1 MHQLFNVQGE
11 PIYDVAGEPVV
22 DSPENRNSIAYG
34 NPIVPANAQMLHNI
48 DVFVKG
54 AVPITNIPADIMSNA
69 PVGVKVVRVGADL
82 ANQAVNLIGGPEWT
96 IAKGLIGG
104 GIGLGMSKAAENPNA
119 NAATKLITSGMKRAQ
134 DIDTQFPY
142 VIPSASILL
151 SALPI
156 ATNMRSI
163 GSNVRAAG
171 NTVKNAALEVAD
183 IPASIKQAVQN
194 IMEGPLTDE
203 QKMTGL
209 YNYWSKIPRDVPEL
223 SNTEAMNAWF
233 KEQIAN
239 LPKDDLTAP
248 PTLGEQIGTTG
259 DKVAQM
265 AQDFTKNPVSSIA
278 GAGTSAY
285 TALEPLA
292 VNATK
297 QASNPNTDTLNDYI
311 NQRNLADFKNQ

>member
-1 MHQLFNVQGE
+1 
-11 PIYDVAGEPVV
+11 
-22 DSPENRNSIAYG
+22 
-34 NPIVPANAQMLHNI
+34 MLHNI

-82 ANQAVNLIGGPEWT
+82 ANQAVNLIGGPEWA

-163 GSNVRAAG
+163 GSNVRAVG
-171 NTVKNAALEVAD
+171 NTVKNAALTVAD
-183 IPASIKQAVQN
+183 IPASVKQTAQN
-194 IMEGPLTDE
+194 IMWGTLTD
-203 QKMTGL
+203 QQQMTILDNYLSKM
-209 YNYWSKIPRDVPEL
+209 PRDVPEL

-239 LPKDDLTAP
+239 LPPPP
-248 PTLGEQIGTTG
+248 PTLGEQIGTMG

-265 AQDFTKNPVSSIA
+265 SQDFTKNPVSSIA